1 MKKEVKSMSTAKE
14 IIVNKLEYI
23 SDDVQDEFEVLDDL
37 YKLLKLEK
45 SRASVKSEGTFSTTE
60 VREHFAEKHAKTGTL
75 V

>member
-1 MKKEVKSMSTAKE
+1 MSTAKE

-45 SRASVKSEGTFSTTE
+45 SRASVKSEGTFSTAE
-60 VREHFAEKHAKTGTL
+60 VRESILQRTM
-75 V
+75 